1 MHNPVKVTSDMY
13 WVGASD
19 RRLALFENVFPIPK
33 GVSYNSYLVLDEKTV
48 LLDAT
53 DRAVSGQMLE
63 NISYLLNGR
72 ALDYLIVNHME
83 PDHAASMGELVLR
96 YPGMQIVCN
105 AKALAMIRNYF
116 DFDIDSRVMVVKEG
130 DTLNTGRH
138 SFSFLMAPMVHWPEV
153 MVTYDAADRVLY
165 SADAFGTFGA
175 LNGNIFADEVNFE
188 GEWLAEARR
197 YYTNI
202 VGKYGNQV
210 QALLKKASALQIDL
224 LCPLH
229 GPIWRADIAWFVEKY
244 SRWSAYMPEEQA
256 VMIAYA
262 SVYGGTENAAN
273 ILAAKLAEKGIRNI
287 AMYDVSSTHPSVI
300 VSEAFRCSHLV
311 FAATT
316 YNAGIFCNMETALLD
331 IKAHNLQNRTVA
343 IIENGSWAPTAGCLM
358 RELFVGMKGMT
369 ILEESVR
376 ILSSLKP
383 TQMDQLEAL
392 AEAIF
397 QSIPCSARSGGCP
410 STQETIEPAALFN
423 LSYGLFVLSAQADK
437 KDNGCIIN
445 TVTQVTDTPKRIS
458 IAVNKSNLTHDLVLA
473 SGQFNVSILAEDA
486 PFQVFKDFG
495 FCSGRTVDKFRDAPV
510 ARSSNGLYYLTKY
523 TNGFISARVLQS
535 IDLGTHTV
543 FIAEVTEAKILR
555 DIPSV
560 TYAYYHA
567 HIKPKPPV
575 AGPKKKGFV
584 CKICGYVY
592 EGDTLPADFI
602 CPLCKHGADD
612 FEPLGA

>member
-33 GVSYNSYLVLDEKTV
+33 GISYNSYLVLDEKTV
-48 LLDAT
+48 LLDTA
-53 DRAVSGQMLE
+53 DRAVSGQLLE
-63 NISYLLNGR
+63 NIAYLLDGR

-96 YPGMQIVCN
+96 YPGMRIVCN

-116 DFDIDSRVMVVKEG
+116 DFDIDSRVMVVQEG
-130 DTLNTGRH
+130 DTLDTGRH
-138 SFSFLMAPMVHWPEV
+138 SFSFVMVPMVHWPEA
-153 MVTYDAADRVLY
+153 MVTYDAADRALY

-175 LNGNIFADEVNFE
+175 LNGNIFADEMDLE
-188 GEWLAEARR
+188 GAWLPEARR

-229 GPIWRADIAWFVEKY
+229 GPIWRTDIPWFMEKY
-244 SRWSAYMPEEQA
+244 SRWSAYVPEDQA

-273 ILAAKLAEKGIRNI
+273 ILAAKLAEKGVRNI
-287 AMYDVSSTHPSVI
+287 AMYDVSNTHPSVI

-311 FAATT
+311 FASTT

-343 IIENGSWAPTAGCLM
+343 IMENGSWAPTAGSLM
-358 RELFVGMKGMT
+358 RELIGSMKGMT
-369 ILEESVR
+369 ILEEGVR
-376 ILSSLKP
+376 ILSSLKAP
-383 TQMDQLEAL
+383 QMEQLEAL
-392 AEAIF
+392 AEAIA
-397 QSIPCSARSGGCP
+397 QSLPCSARTAGCP
-410 STQETIEPAALFN
+410 SAQGPVEQAALFN
-423 LSYGLFVLSAQADK
+423 LSYGLFVLSAKAGQ

-458 IAVNKSNLTHDLVLA
+458 IAVNKGNLTHDMILS

-495 FCSGRTVDKFRDAPV
+495 FCSGRTVDKFQDAPA
-510 ARSSNGLYYLTKY
+510 ARSANGLYYLTKY
-523 TNGFISARVLQS
+523 TNGFISARVLQT

-543 FIAEVTEAKILR
+543 FMAEVTEAKVLR

-612 FEPLGA
+612 FEPLGE